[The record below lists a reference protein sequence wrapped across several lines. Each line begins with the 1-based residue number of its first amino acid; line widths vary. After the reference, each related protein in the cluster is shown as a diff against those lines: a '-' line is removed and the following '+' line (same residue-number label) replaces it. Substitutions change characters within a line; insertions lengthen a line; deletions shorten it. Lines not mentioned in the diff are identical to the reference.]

1 MGGVSISNILRSRWS
16 DPLNISPL
24 DKDEDILKKMLF
36 FISQGGKF
44 ENEVSNTKEFRY
56 SNDKK
61 INDLLKGLEF
71 FYIQLANNQTK
82 NNRIRECL
90 KKLNLPE
97 LYLHSHPTLGEE
109 WRRDLLIKN
118 IQLSLPISPEDVRK
132 SQYFQDSIFTPL
144 PKYIFEPIKH
154 VKAVEEELKQI
165 IKEDISPLAEEAY
178 KSYLESPTGKY
189 YGPDLDIKEMIKK
202 D

>member
-1 MGGVSISNILRSRWS
+1 LSNYDQNGQLLPLAMGGVSISNILRSRWS

-97 LYLHSHPTLGEE
+97 LYLHSHPTLGE
-109 WRRDLLIKN
+109 
-118 IQLSLPISPEDVRK
+118 
-132 SQYFQDSIFTPL
+132 
-144 PKYIFEPIKH
+144 
-154 VKAVEEELKQI
+154 
-165 IKEDISPLAEEAY
+165 
-178 KSYLESPTGKY
+178 
-189 YGPDLDIKEMIKK
+189 
-202 D
+202 